1 MPQKLR
7 NPIRHEGE
15 DIAARGLRKQMQMG
29 CKPLTDT
36 FRESHWA
43 TKFVIKTAG
52 QMPKSQFE
60 SLKQKFPPEEC
71 RDGQIFIHP
80 TVKNARTLWRLSKV
94 LGDFQICSQP
104 ELWNGL
110 DGPVVEISEL
120 GKFLR
125 IDDGTDIY
133 AMRTSGAPLDYKY
146 PYHPKKPL
154 NVMVFASNPS
164 RDVVDFT
171 VATVEYKSPW
181 DDVTG
186 ATPSNQRYQIMRD
199 IVDRN
204 V

>member
-7 NPIRHEGE
+7 NLRHESE
-15 DIAARGLRKQMQMG
+15 DIAARGFRKQMQIG

-43 TKFVIKTAG
+43 TKFVIKAAG
-52 QMPKSQFE
+52 QMPRSQFE
-60 SLKQKFPPEEC
+60 SLKQKFPPKEC
-71 RDGQIFIHP
+71 IDGQVFIRP
-80 TVKNARTLWRLSKV
+80 TVKNARTLWKISNSV
-94 LGDFQICSQP
+94 GGFQICSQP
-104 ELWNGL
+104 EQWNGL
-110 DGPVVEISEL
+110 EGPVVEISEL
-120 GKFLR
+120 RRFLR
-125 IDDGTDIY
+125 IDDGTDIFV
-133 AMRTSGAPLDYKY
+133 MRTSGAPLDYKY

-154 NVMVFASNPS
+154 YVMVFASNPS
-164 RDVVDFT
+164 RDAVDFT

-186 ATPSNQRYQIMRD
+186 STPPNQRHQIIRD